1 MTKKKKNISK
11 TVPNGAFII
20 TNDKFFY
27 GTDGKSNKTRM
38 ATVID
43 SNKKDELAIVKF
55 TTSKKHGRTFKN
67 KQGIKRHADTV
78 YIKDDSGKPIK
89 LDSKKF
95 QSNSKRNITPKQ
107 ANEIKRRNI
116 KESKFKKRNQVA
128 LRELKGRKKNKDR

>member
-1 MTKKKKNISK
+1 MTKKNISK

-43 SNKKDELAIVKF
+43 SNKKDELALVKF
-55 TTSKKHGRTFKN
+55 TNSKKHGRPFKN
-67 KQGIKRHADTV
+67 NKGINRHSDTV
-78 YIKDDSGKPIK
+78 YIKDNSGKPIK
-89 LDSKKF
+89 IDNKKF

-107 ANEIKRRNI
+107 ANEIKRRSV
-116 KESKFKKRNQVA
+116 KESKFRVKNRKL
-128 LRELKGRKKNKDR
+128 LRKLKGRQKNRGR

>member
-1 MTKKKKNISK
+1 MTKKNKNVSK

-27 GTDGKSNKTRM
+27 GTDGKSDKTRM

-43 SNKKDELAIVKF
+43 SNKKDELAIVKY

-67 KQGIKRHADTV
+67 NKGLSRHSDTV

-89 LDSKKF
+89 IDNKKF
-95 QSNSKRNITPKQ
+95 QANSKRDITQKQ
-107 ANEIKRRNI
+107 ANEIKRRNV
-116 KESKFKKRNQVA
+116 KESKYQKANRKR
-128 LRELKGRKKNKDR
+128 LRQLKGRKKG

>member
-1 MTKKKKNISK
+1 MTKKNKNISK

-55 TTSKKHGRTFKN
+55 TSSKKHGRPFKN
-67 KQGIKRHADTV
+67 DKRLKRHSDTV
-78 YIKDDSGKPIK
+78 YIKDNSGKPIK
-89 LDSKKF
+89 IDNIKF
-95 QSNSKRNITPKQ
+95 KSNNRRDLTPKQ
-107 ANEIKRRNI
+107 ANEIKRRNV
-116 KESKFKKRNQVA
+116 KESKFKNTNRKR
-128 LRELKGRKKNKDR
+128 LRQLKERKKR